1 MSLGSRKQHRGADEA
16 VNGESV
22 TGKSRSLR
30 SNGPNGRLQP
40 AARPAKRR
48 APRIMRHSG
57 VAKSLPADASLN
69 LEHYL
74 YGHPKR

>member
-16 VNGESV
+16 VNGASV
-22 TGKSRSLR
+22 TGKRRSLR

-40 AARPAKRR
+40 AASPAKRR
-48 APRIMRHSG
+48 APRIMRHAG